1 MWPAE
6 TVYSQTVSLPR
17 TSLLSSFQAR
27 VNKVPWTL
35 LILFL
40 IIAKVGEVEFFVSPV
55 FLDFDPGFEEDLIS

>member
-17 TSLLSSFQAR
+17 TSSLSSFQAR
-27 VNKVPWTL
+27 VKNVPRTF

-40 IIAKVGEVEFFVSPV
+40 IITKVGEVEFFVSPV
-55 FLDFDPGFEEDLIS
+55 FLDLDPGFEEDFVT